1 MGIKDIKLTA
11 KQKEMIL
18 KSMESSELFERVQE
32 LKNKRGFG
40 SVGRRTKEMTYGG
53 MVKKKKTKNKSPLK
67 KSAKSSE
74 KLGK

>member
-1 MGIKDIKLTA
+1 MAIKDIKLTA

-40 SVGRRTKEMTYGG
+40 SVGRRTKEMKYGG
-53 MVKKKKTKNKSPLK
+53 MVKKKKTKKTK
-67 KSAKSSE
+67 KK
-74 KLGK
+74 K